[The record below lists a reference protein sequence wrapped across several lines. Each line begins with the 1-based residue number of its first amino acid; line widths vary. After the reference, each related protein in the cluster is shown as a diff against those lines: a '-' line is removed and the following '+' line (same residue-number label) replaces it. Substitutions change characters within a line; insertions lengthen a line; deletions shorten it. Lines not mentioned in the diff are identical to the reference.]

1 MDIISIANI
10 DKFLDEQPF
19 PPQHVSV
26 VEFSSLDVRSSE
38 WDDDLT
44 QVKMRMNNSTNIVI
58 AIAIIIGAELKCQT
72 DVWEMNLNLLTI

>member
-1 MDIISIANI
+1 MFIETVDN
-10 DKFLDEQPF
+10 KLVELPF

-58 AIAIIIGAELKCQT
+58 AIAIIMGADLKCQF
-72 DVWEMNLNLLTI
+72 DVCW

>member
-1 MDIISIANI
+1 MINVNSIRWHVYVKI
-10 DKFLDEQPF
+10 DKNLVELPF

-58 AIAIIIGAELKCQT
+58 AIAIIIGADLKG
-72 DVWEMNLNLLTI
+72 